1 MISYRQIAL
10 TLQILSLFLA
20 IIQYA
25 FLNLVR
31 LTVLTVKSALVSPNA
46 RSVAESELLD
56 EFAHMQAGLGPSK
69 SGTLSESSGSED
81 ASSCSCYFVEIF
93 VW

>member
-31 LTVLTVKSALVSPNA
+31 LIVLTVKSALVSPNA

-56 EFAHMQAGLGPSK
+56 E
-69 SGTLSESSGSED
+69 
-81 ASSCSCYFVEIF
+81 
-93 VW
+93 